1 MPLSVKDLVT
11 IDKLIVT
18 RVISITLSFDGGGGV
33 ESTQDFLFIFFLKNS
48 LLDHTLRPTCEF
60 LILAIF
66 YHAKKNAENLSY
78 KKFSV

>member
-33 ESTQDFLFIFFLKNS
+33 ESTQDFLFIFLLKNS
-48 LLDHTLRPTCEF
+48 LPDHTLTPPV
-60 LILAIF
+60 
-66 YHAKKNAENLSY
+66 KS
-78 KKFSV
+78 